1 MKNDKTVKQLYQK
14 MLDGTASP
22 EEQELLV
29 RWLNQL
35 EIGRPVSQQ
44 ETDERQEQAVVNLLR
59 MTGPAAVVKWTRKAA
74 WPAAAAA
81 ILLVAAT
88 AWLLR
93 PAAPTRIIEEVQ
105 QTVVYTVHT
114 ATAGQRK
121 LLTLSDGSRV
131 WLGNASTIRYPKD
144 FQTDTREV
152 VLEGHAFFEVTP
164 DAERPF
170 YVHTDELTIRV
181 LGTSFDV
188 KHYPGDAERTV
199 TVASGKVSVAP
210 AHSQQAWALEKGQQV
225 MYYPATKSGDLKA
238 ADLSVALSWKDGE
251 LIFRDKPLEEI
262 RIQLERWY
270 GVDIR
275 ITSDL
280 LKNRK
285 LSLSVKNEPLETVLK
300 MLAIAGEFHFEIDEK
315 TVNIRR

>member
-1 MKNDKTVKQLYQK
+1 
-14 MLDGTASP
+14 
-22 EEQELLV
+22 
-29 RWLNQL
+29 
-35 EIGRPVSQQ
+35 
-44 ETDERQEQAVVNLLR
+44 
-59 MTGPAAVVKWTRKAA
+59 
-74 WPAAAAA
+74 
-81 ILLVAAT
+81 
-88 AWLLR
+88 
-93 PAAPTRIIEEVQ
+93 
-105 QTVVYTVHT
+105 
-114 ATAGQRK
+114 
-121 LLTLSDGSRV
+121 
-131 WLGNASTIRYPKD
+131 
-144 FQTDTREV
+144 
-152 VLEGHAFFEVTP
+152 
-164 DAERPF
+164 
-170 YVHTDELTIRV
+170 
-181 LGTSFDV
+181 
-188 KHYPGDAERTV
+188 
-199 TVASGKVSVAP
+199 
-210 AHSQQAWALEKGQQV
+210 HSQQAWALEKGQQV